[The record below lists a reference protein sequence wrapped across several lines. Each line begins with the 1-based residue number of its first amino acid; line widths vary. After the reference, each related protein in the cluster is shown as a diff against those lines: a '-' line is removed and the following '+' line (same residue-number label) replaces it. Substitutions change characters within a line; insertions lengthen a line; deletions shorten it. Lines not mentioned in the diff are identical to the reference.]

1 MMRTE
6 CASGTSAAAGERR
19 YRGVRKRKWGRW
31 VSEIRLPNSR
41 ERIWLGSYDS
51 AEKAARAFDAAVVCL
66 RGRRGRLNFP
76 NSPPRIAG
84 GQSLSPRQIQALA
97 ARHAHK
103 DNSDAA
109 TTAADVVAPVMSS
122 SEASDA
128 PTTESEEVLDWS
140 FMDILSSPDVV
151 GMDFPTAAAAMD
163 DFSYDFFAPSMAAAP
178 PDVAEENG
186 GVGFG
191 GNSFLWSF

>member
-6 CASGTSAAAGERR
+6 RAAGSAAAGERR

-51 AEKAARAFDAAVVCL
+51 PDKAARAFDAAVVCL

-76 NSPPRIAG
+76 DSPPRIAG
-84 GQSLSPRQIQALA
+84 GQSLGPRQIQGLA

-103 DNSDAA
+103 ADSDAA
-109 TTAADVVAPVMSS
+109 ANAADAPGPRMSP
-122 SEASDA
+122 SETADA
-128 PTTESEEVLDWS
+128 LTAESEGVVDWS
-140 FMDILSSPDVV
+140 FMDMLSSPDGV
-151 GMDFPTAAAAMD
+151 GMDFPPAVAEAAMD
-163 DFSYDFFAPSMAAAP
+163 DFSYDFFPPATAP
-178 PDVAEENG
+178 PDVAEDNG

-191 GNSFLWSF
+191 ANSFLWSF

>member
-1 MMRTE
+1 M
-6 CASGTSAAAGERR
+6 
-19 YRGVRKRKWGRW
+19 
-31 VSEIRLPNSR
+31 SEIRLPNSR

-84 GQSLSPRQIQALA
+84 GQSLSPRQIQTLA
-97 ARHAHK
+97 ARHAHR
-103 DNSDAA
+103 DDSDAP
-109 TTAADVVAPVMSS
+109 TVAADSLAPVMSP
-122 SEASDA
+122 SEVSDA

-140 FMDILSSPDVV
+140 FMDILSSPDGV
-151 GMDFPTAAAAMD
+151 GMDFPTAAAAAAMD
-163 DFSYDFFAPSMAAAP
+163 DFSYGFLPPATTAAL
-178 PDVAEENG
+178 PDVGEENG

-191 GNSFLWSF
+191 NSFLWSF

>member
-1 MMRTE
+1 MAIHILT
-6 CASGTSAAAGERR
+6 
-19 YRGVRKRKWGRW
+19 
-31 VSEIRLPNSR
+31 
-41 ERIWLGSYDS
+41 
-51 AEKAARAFDAAVVCL
+51 
-66 RGRRGRLNFP
+66 
-76 NSPPRIAG
+76 
-84 GQSLSPRQIQALA
+84 
-97 ARHAHK
+97 
-103 DNSDAA
+103 A
-109 TTAADVVAPVMSS
+109 TTRYDHSAIATPACSCLYVRLLSLLRPTTALGASSS